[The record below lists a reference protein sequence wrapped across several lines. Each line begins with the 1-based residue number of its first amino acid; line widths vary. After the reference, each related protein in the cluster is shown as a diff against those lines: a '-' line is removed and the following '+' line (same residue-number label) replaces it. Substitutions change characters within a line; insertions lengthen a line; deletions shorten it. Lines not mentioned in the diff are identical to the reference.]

1 MQAAVYRGDSVV
13 SVDTVDTPAIGPGE
27 ILIRVEAC
35 GVCHTDLKKIEYNL
49 LAPPRIYGH
58 ETAGVVAHVGARV
71 TRFRPGDRVIVFHHI
86 PCSTCFY
93 CRRKLYA
100 QCPVYKK
107 VGVTAGFEPAGGGF
121 SQYVRV
127 MDWIVERGV
136 EKIPDGVPFEV
147 AAFVEPLNTCL
158 KAVEQ
163 CDPQPGDV
171 VLVQGQGPI
180 GLVFTMLLNLR
191 GCTILATDTIPRRL
205 ELSKLCGATFAL
217 DPRTTDVS
225 GKLKELTDGRGAD
238 MVFVATNV
246 KGLVE
251 EAVQSSR
258 PGAKIMLF
266 AQTSDKERIE
276 LSGASVCV
284 GERSLLGS
292 YSASVDIQKESADLV
307 FSGKL
312 PLHLL
317 ISHRVPLDKIEFA
330 FRLATH
336 PGEFPGENPLK
347 IIVHP
352 HANLTLCS
360 RPYFTGRSTFNSKE
374 SRSLPSDP
382 ETFWSACA
390 PRSPAA
396 PTSKCFAAAITRA

>member
-1 MQAAVYRGDSVV
+1 MRAAVYRGSSTV
-13 SVDTVDTPAIGPGE
+13 SVDEVETPEPGPGE

-49 LAPPRIYGH
+49 LPPPRIFGH
-58 ETAGVVAHVGARV
+58 ETAGIVAAVGAKV
-71 TRFRPGDRVIVFHHI
+71 TRYKPGDRVIVFHHI
-86 PCSTCFY
+86 PCGKCFY
-93 CRRKLYA
+93 CERKLFA

-107 VGVTAGFEPAGGGF
+107 VGVTGGFEPAGGGF

-127 MDWIVERGV
+127 MDWIVERGI

-147 AAFVEPLNTCL
+147 AAFVEPVNTCV

-163 CDPQPGDV
+163 CNPQPNDV

-180 GLVFTMLLNLR
+180 GLIFTMLLKLK
-191 GCTILATDTIPRRL
+191 GCTIVATDTIPTRL
-205 ELSKLCGATFAL
+205 ELSEKCGANYAL
-217 DPRTTDVS
+217 DPRTNDVAA
-225 GKLKELTDGRGAD
+225 KLKELTAGRGAD
-238 MVFVATNV
+238 VVFVATAA

-251 EAVQSSR
+251 EAVRSTR

-276 LSGASVCV
+276 LSGASICV

-292 YSASVDIQKESADLV
+292 YSASVELQAESARLV
-307 FSGKL
+307 FSGDL
-312 PLHLL
+312 PVNLL

-336 PGEFPGENPLK
+336 PGDFPGENPLK
-347 IIVHP
+347 IIV
-352 HANLTLCS
+352 
-360 RPYFTGRSTFNSKE
+360 RPQELAT
-374 SRSLPSDP
+374 
-382 ETFWSACA
+382 CA
-390 PRSPAA
+390 Q
-396 PTSKCFAAAITRA
+396 

>member
-1 MQAAVYRGDSVV
+1 MTPGQMRAAVYRGNSVV
-13 SVDTVDTPAIGPGE
+13 SVDTIDTPEIGPGE

-49 LAPPRIYGH
+49 LTPPRIYGH
-58 ETAGVVAHVGARV
+58 ETAGIVAKVGSNV
-71 TRFRPGDRVIVFHHI
+71 SRFTPGDRVIVFHHI
-86 PCSTCFY
+86 PCGECFY
-93 CRRKLYA
+93 CQRKLYA
-100 QCPVYKK
+100 QCPTYKK

-136 EKIPDGVPFEV
+136 EKIPDGVPFEI
-147 AAFVEPLNTCL
+147 ASFVEPLNTCL
-158 KAVEQ
+158 KAVRQ
-163 CDPQPGDV
+163 CDPRPDDV

-180 GLVFTMLLNLR
+180 GLLFTMLLKLR
-191 GCTILATDTIPRRL
+191 GSTILATDTIPRRI
-205 ELSKLCGATFAL
+205 ELSKLCGATFAI
-217 DPRTTDVS
+217 DPRTMDVS
-225 GKLKELTDGRGAD
+225 SRLKELTEGRGAD
-238 MVFVATNV
+238 IVFVAANV
-246 KGLVE
+246 NGLVE
-251 EAVQSSR
+251 EAVSSSR

-266 AQTSDKERIE
+266 AQTSDKENIE
-276 LSGASVCV
+276 FSGASICV

-292 YSASVDIQKESADLV
+292 YSASVDIQRESAELV

-347 IIVHP
+347 IIVRP
-352 HANLTLCS
+352 QEVAGFPGLSTQAEGQLC
-360 RPYFTGRSTFNSKE
+360 
-374 SRSLPSDP
+374 
-382 ETFWSACA
+382 
-390 PRSPAA
+390 
-396 PTSKCFAAAITRA
+396 AIEQ

>member
-1 MQAAVYRGDSVV
+1 MQAAVYRGNSHV
-13 SVDTVDTPAIGPGE
+13 SVDTVDTPDIGPGE

-58 ETAGVVAHVGARV
+58 ETAGVVAGVGSNV
-71 TRFRPGDRVIVFHHI
+71 TQFIPGDRVIVFHHI
-86 PCSTCFY
+86 PCGQCFY
-93 CRRKLYA
+93 CLRKLYA

-136 EKIPDGVPFEV
+136 EKIPDGVPFEI

-158 KAVEQ
+158 KAVHQ
-163 CDPQPGDV
+163 CDPGPEDV

-180 GLVFTMLLNLR
+180 GLLFTMLLKQR
-191 GCTILATDTIPRRL
+191 GSTILATDTIPRRL
-205 ELSKLCGATFAL
+205 ELSRLCGATFAV
-217 DPRTTDVS
+217 DPRTTNVRE
-225 GKLKELTDGRGAD
+225 KLGQLTEGRGAD
-238 MVFVATNV
+238 MVFVAANV
-246 KGLVE
+246 KGIVE
-251 EAVQSSR
+251 EAVLSSR

-266 AQTSDKERIE
+266 AQTSDKEKIE
-276 LSGASVCV
+276 FSGAGICV

-312 PLHLL
+312 PLNLL

-347 IIVHP
+347 IIVRP
-352 HANLTLCS
+352 QEVAGFPVLSAQTEESDVRDRTLNAE
-360 RPYFTGRSTFNSKE
+360 R
-374 SRSLPSDP
+374 
-382 ETFWSACA
+382 
-390 PRSPAA
+390 
-396 PTSKCFAAAITRA
+396 

>member
-1 MQAAVYRGDSVV
+1 MHAAVYRGNSVV
-13 SVDTVDTPAIGPGE
+13 SVDTVETPEIGPGE

-49 LAPPRIYGH
+49 LTPPRIYGH
-58 ETAGVVAHVGARV
+58 ETAGVVAHVGADV
-71 TRFRPGDRVIVFHHI
+71 TRFKPGDRVIVFHHI
-86 PCSTCFY
+86 PCGECFY

-127 MDWIVERGV
+127 MDWIVRRGV
-136 EKIPDGVPFEV
+136 EKIPDGVPFEI

-158 KAVEQ
+158 KAVYQ
-163 CDPQPGDV
+163 CDPQPDDV
-171 VLVQGQGPI
+171 VLVKGQGPI
-180 GLVFTMLLNLR
+180 GLLFTMLLKQR
-191 GCTILATDTIPRRL
+191 GCTILATDTIPRRI
-205 ELSKLCGATFAL
+205 ELSQMCGATFAV
-217 DPRTTDVS
+217 DPRTTDVRE
-225 GKLKELTDGRGAD
+225 KLRQLTEGRGAD
-238 MVFVATNV
+238 IVFVATNV

-251 EAVQSSR
+251 EAVSSSR

-266 AQTSDKERIE
+266 AQTSDKEKIE
-276 LSGASVCV
+276 FSGASICV

-292 YSASVDIQKESADLV
+292 YSASVDMQKESADLV

-347 IIVHP
+347 IIV
-352 HANLTLCS
+352 
-360 RPYFTGRSTFNSKE
+360 RPQELAGVDLSAQAEGSVVRGG
-374 SRSLPSDP
+374 SL
-382 ETFWSACA
+382 SAQA
-390 PRSPAA
+390 EGPIVRDR
-396 PTSKCFAAAITRA
+396 TTDGKR

>member
-1 MQAAVYRGDSVV
+1 MPTAVFEEEILTEVPVSMKAAVYRGHSVV
-13 SVDTVDTPAIGPGE
+13 SVDSVQTPKIGAGE

-35 GVCHTDLKKIEYNL
+35 GVCHTDLKKIEYDL

-58 ETAGVVAHVGARV
+58 ETAGVVAAVGGNV
-71 TRFRPGDRVIVFHHI
+71 TKYAPGDRVIVFHHI
-86 PCSTCFY
+86 PCGDCFY
-93 CRRKLYA
+93 CARKLYA

-121 SQYVRV
+121 AQYVRV

-136 EKIPDGVPFEV
+136 EKIPEGVPFDI
-147 AAFVEPLNTCL
+147 AAFVEPVNTCV

-163 CDPQPGDV
+163 CNPRPDDV

-180 GLVFTMLLNLR
+180 GLIFTMLLNLR
-191 GCTILATDTIPRRL
+191 GCTVVATDTLDTRL
-205 ELSKLCGATFAL
+205 ALARECGASFAL
-217 DPRTTDVS
+217 DPRADDVS
-225 GKLKELTDGRGAD
+225 GVLKGLTEGRGAD

-251 EAVQSSR
+251 EAVRSTR

-276 LSGASVCV
+276 LSGASICV

-292 YSASVDIQKESADLV
+292 YSASVDIQKDAADLV
-307 FSGKL
+307 FSGRL
-312 PLHLL
+312 PVHLL
-317 ISHRVPLDKIEFA
+317 ISHRVPLDKIDFA

-336 PGEFPGENPLK
+336 PAEFPLENPMK
-347 IIVHP
+347 IIV
-352 HANLTLCS
+352 
-360 RPYFTGRSTFNSKE
+360 RPQEFSGDLS
-374 SRSLPSDP
+374 
-382 ETFWSACA
+382 
-390 PRSPAA
+390 
-396 PTSKCFAAAITRA
+396 

>member
-1 MQAAVYRGDSVV
+1 MNATVPGNMRAAVYRGSSTV
-13 SVDTVDTPAIGPGE
+13 SVDQVEIPPIGPGE

-49 LAPPRIYGH
+49 LAPPRIFGH
-58 ETAGVVAHVGARV
+58 ETAGVIAAVGANV
-71 TRFRPGDRVIVFHHI
+71 TRYKPGDRVIVFHHI
-86 PCSTCFY
+86 PCGKCFY
-93 CRRKLYA
+93 CERKLFA

-107 VGVTAGFEPAGGGF
+107 VGVTGGFEPAGGGF

-147 AAFVEPLNTCL
+147 AAFVEPVNTCV
-158 KAVEQ
+158 KAVAQ
-163 CDPQPGDV
+163 CDPQPNDV

-180 GLVFTMLLNLR
+180 GLIFTMLLKLK
-191 GCTILATDTIPRRL
+191 GCAIVATDTIPSRL
-205 ELSKLCGATFAL
+205 ELSKKCGAAWAL
-217 DPRTTDVS
+217 DPRTDDVAA
-225 GKLKELTDGRGAD
+225 KLKQLTGGRGAD
-238 MVFVATNV
+238 MVFVATAA

-251 EAVQSSR
+251 EAVRSTR

-276 LSGASVCV
+276 LSGASICV

-292 YSASVDIQKESADLV
+292 YSASVELQAESARLV
-307 FSGKL
+307 FSGDL
-312 PLHLL
+312 PVNLL

-347 IIVHP
+347 IIV
-352 HANLTLCS
+352 
-360 RPYFTGRSTFNSKE
+360 RPQELAT
-374 SRSLPSDP
+374 
-382 ETFWSACA
+382 CA
-390 PRSPAA
+390 Q
-396 PTSKCFAAAITRA
+396 